1 MAMPA
6 RHGMTADEVATDVG
20 GTIVGSGATMI
31 HAVAPLDRAG
41 GDDLSFYA
49 HARYAAAF
57 EAAAAGV
64 VLIAPE
70 LRDAAGPCATRIVVA
85 KPYDALVALLP
96 RLYPQPTFEPG
107 IHSTAVIASD
117 ATVAPDARVE
127 AYAVIESGATIGA
140 RAWVGPHC
148 FIGRGV
154 AVGAGT
160 RLVAHAVAYQIGR
173 AHV

>member
-6 RHGMTADEVATDVG
+6 RHGMTADEVATAVG
-20 GTIVGSGATMI
+20 GTLVGSGATMI

-107 IHSTAVIASD
+107 IHST
-117 ATVAPDARVE
+117 E
-127 AYAVIESGATIGA
+127 
-140 RAWVGPHC
+140 
-148 FIGRGV
+148 
-154 AVGAGT
+154 
-160 RLVAHAVAYQIGR
+160 IGR